1 MEKPS
6 LILQAAISSL
16 IGLIALNC
24 VMLGALFA
32 QVPPNP
38 PGRFGP
44 YIGATLSLA
53 VLSLPLIF
61 WRNRIGY
68 ISSIIVG
75 LMCLMSLGPQ
85 KFFIE
90 QAANLLSPAII
101 LGSIL
106 SLILI
111 TSSIMAWREKR
122 KAGPP

>member
-6 LILQAAISSL
+6 SILQAAISSL

-24 VMLGALFA
+24 VLLGALFA
-32 QVPPNP
+32 QVPPHP
-38 PGRFGP
+38 PGMFGP

-53 VLSLPLIF
+53 LISLPLVF

-75 LMCLMSLGPQ
+75 LMCLMSFGPQ
-85 KFFIE
+85 KFFE
-90 QAANLLSPAII
+90 EAANLLFPVII
-101 LGSIL
+101 LGSTL

-111 TSSIMAWREKR
+111 ISSIKAWREKD
-122 KAGPP
+122 